1 MLKKRFFES
10 GAIAEEASYS
20 RDILDGEVKTYDL
33 NGNVIDTKYFRKG
46 ETIEKEDVGKLRA
59 QLEKE
64 KEEKTKIEYLNDEEM
79 KRLL

>member
-1 MLKKRFFES
+1 MKKIE
-10 GAIAEEASYS
+10 
-20 RDILDGEVKTYDL
+20 
-33 NGNVIDTKYFRKG
+33 KG